1 MRRSKVTSSKKGKK
15 SSSRVADTARLPVPE
30 PPPDLVAS
38 CIAGECVLYAGSGL
52 GAQTGLPTWKPFVLE
67 LLAWAVQHDY
77 INTDFAGSLREAI
90 RDGDFDSVADSIV
103 SAVGTDNTALHQ
115 YLANRF
121 LAAPVAAKEH
131 SLLSSIPFCAALT
144 TNFDKLLEQTFKK
157 EAQERVYAPHDTT
170 ALMAALNT
178 REFFILKLYGTLERP
193 ATVLIAPAQ
202 YNAAVAD
209 NPVFSQFMQSLF
221 FSRTLFFIGSSLE
234 GVGAYLSG
242 LKFTGT
248 GADRQHYLLI
258 DVQGTAWR
266 VKADL
271 LKRRY
276 GIHVLP
282 YTASPGYPEMIEF
295 LQKLIDK
302 IDFERGPSIH
312 GDSDDTDAPPRATSR
327 LLRLKLE
334 NIGPFENQ
342 SFEFKPQWNVLLGDN
357 GVGKST
363 ILKAIALAFCGDDA
377 KSYAERLIKTEKP
390 SGTITLEIDST
401 TAGERVTKTFVT
413 KLLRKSSGAEV
424 HSIPTRP
431 LEAENLLSLG
441 FPPLRAITSNRVS
454 ETSPET
460 IEGPH
465 PSDLLPIISGEP
477 DFRLD
482 KLKNWILDLD
492 HLIKSGGK
500 EAARYQQLLDNFF
513 EVIGRLTPGVDI
525 KLDKIDVSRKRVLVK
540 THDGVVPLE
549 YVSQGTSSL
558 IGWIGVLL
566 RRLDDMY
573 GKQQEIHGEQY
584 DGLKQHALVLIDEV
598 DAHMHPEWQQ
608 IIAPAIR
615 ELFPNLQI
623 MATTHSPLIVPSLNP
638 DEIIRLQRSKD
649 GKAINVAV
657 PNYDVQDYRAD
668 QILTSPLFGLES
680 SLAPDK
686 LKKIKRYTELAA
698 MDKWSAP
705 QKKELELLAYEL
717 GIKLSSQHERAEA
730 RAAYNLIQYAI
741 NKKLQDMPA
750 KTRKHIVDEM
760 KVQLEE
766 IVTGSRRPS

>member
-1 MRRSKVTSSKKGKK
+1 M
-15 SSSRVADTARLPVPE
+15 
-30 PPPDLVAS
+30 
-38 CIAGECVLYAGSGL
+38 
-52 GAQTGLPTWKPFVLE
+52 
-67 LLAWAVQHDY
+67 
-77 INTDFAGSLREAI
+77 
-90 RDGDFDSVADSIV
+90 
-103 SAVGTDNTALHQ
+103 
-115 YLANRF
+115 
-121 LAAPVAAKEH
+121 
-131 SLLSSIPFCAALT
+131 
-144 TNFDKLLEQTFKK
+144 
-157 EAQERVYAPHDTT
+157 
-170 ALMAALNT
+170 
-178 REFFILKLYGTLERP
+178 
-193 ATVLIAPAQ
+193 
-202 YNAAVAD
+202 
-209 NPVFSQFMQSLF
+209 
-221 FSRTLFFIGSSLE
+221 
-234 GVGAYLSG
+234 
-242 LKFTGT
+242 
-248 GADRQHYLLI
+248 
-258 DVQGTAWR
+258 
-266 VKADL
+266 
-271 LKRRY
+271 
-276 GIHVLP
+276 
-282 YTASPGYPEMIEF
+282 
-295 LQKLIDK
+295 
-302 IDFERGPSIH
+302 
-312 GDSDDTDAPPRATSR
+312 
-327 LLRLKLE
+327 
-334 NIGPFENQ
+334 
-342 SFEFKPQWNVLLGDN
+342 LGDN

-377 KSYAERLIKTEKP
+377 KSFAERLIKTEKP
-390 SGTITLEIDST
+390 SGTITLEIAST
-401 TAGERVTKTFVT
+401 TAGEPVTKTFVT

-441 FPPLRAITSNRVS
+441 FPPLRAITSDRVS
-454 ETSPET
+454 ETSTEK

-465 PSDLLPIISGEP
+465 PSDLLPIIAGEP

-500 EAARYQQLLDNFF
+500 SGARYKQLLDNFF

-525 KLDKIDVSRKRVLVK
+525 KLERIDVSRKRVLVK

-615 ELFPNLQI
+615 DLFPNIQI

-649 GKAINVAV
+649 GKAINVVV

-686 LKKIKRYTELAA
+686 LKKITRYTELAA

-717 GIKLSSQHERAEA
+717 GIKLSSPHERAEA

-741 NKKLQDMPA
+741 NKQLEDMPA
-750 KTRKHIVDEM
+750 KTRKKIVDEM